1 MLGAEMAD
9 DEKLVRHE
17 GGQHVGAAHAS
28 PYPTSRLAPVHDLVD
43 VARQIQDADAM
54 LGAVAHG
61 KLQVIAEQ
69 IRALQIQA
77 REIIETA
84 SRDAGLHRAECRFRK
99 RVGQRY
105 HLYRRADGTE
115 YFSMLAPQ
123 EWGRCPHEH
132 VGAYEL
138 QIDMSWRP
146 VGSADDPGA

>member
-1 MLGAEMAD
+1 MLELAMSD
-9 DEKLVRHE
+9 DDKVVRHE
-17 GGQHVGAAHAS
+17 GGQHLGPAHAS

-43 VARQIQDADAM
+43 VARQIQEADAM

-69 IRALQIQA
+69 IRALQSQA

-84 SRDAGLHRAECRFRK
+84 HRDAGLHRAECRFRK

-105 HLYRRADGTE
+105 HLYRRADGSE
-115 YFSMLAPQ
+115 YFSMLAPE

-138 QIDMSWRP
+138 QVDMSWRP
-146 VGSADDPGA
+146 VGPAP